1 MRREECMAWI
11 GSEKPLASCGK
22 EAAKALAD
30 GMEHCVRAGMDGMQR
45 SVREGMDGMQRSVRE
60 GMDGIQRSIKEVMDG
75 LRAITFMLA
84 SVAVIWLLAHHYI
97 VSRQPSHESH
107 DSL

>member
-1 MRREECMAWI
+1 M

-30 GMEHCVRAGMDGMQR
+30 GMERCVGGMERCVGGIEHCVMAVMDGMQR
-45 SVREGMDGMQRSVRE
+45 SVREGMDGMQRSV
-60 GMDGIQRSIKEVMDG
+60 KEVMDG
-75 LRAITFMLA
+75 LRDITFMLA
-84 SVAVIWLLAHHYI
+84 FVAVIWLLAPYIFFHYGGN
-97 VSRQPSHESH
+97 PSH

>member
-1 MRREECMAWI
+1 MAWI

-45 SVREGMDGMQRSVRE
+45 S
-60 GMDGIQRSIKEVMDG
+60 IKEVMDG
-75 LRAITFMLA
+75 LRAITFMLE
-84 SVAVIWLLAHHYI
+84 SVAVIWLLAHYI
-97 VSRQPSHESH
+97 VSGHPSH

>member
-1 MRREECMAWI
+1 MAWI

-30 GMEHCVRAGMDGMQR
+30 GMEHCMDGIERCVGGMERCVRAGMDGM
-45 SVREGMDGMQRSVRE
+45 
-60 GMDGIQRSIKEVMDG
+60 QRSIKEVMDG

-84 SVAVIWLLAHHYI
+84 SVAVIWLLAHYI
-97 VSRQPSHESH
+97 VSGHPSH

>member
-1 MRREECMAWI
+1 MAWI

-30 GMEHCVRAGMDGMQR
+30 GMEHCVGGIERCVRAGMDGMQR
-45 SVREGMDGMQRSVRE
+45 SVREGMDGM
-60 GMDGIQRSIKEVMDG
+60 QRSIKEVMDG